1 MTLAILLD
9 AVVIVL
15 LLTTI
20 GYAAVLN
27 RRLTRLRSA
36 KDEMEGLLR
45 DFGAAG
51 AKAQQALAALH
62 GEGQAAAA
70 KLDGLIEQAKTLSD
84 DLVFLIDRG
93 GRLADGL
100 AASEAGAPDRKPAA
114 KKRATRPAPVVV
126 GGTDK
131 GPGGPGGPGGKAGG
145 SAAALFKSLQGMR

>member
-1 MTLAILLD
+1 MSLALLLD

-15 LLTTI
+15 LLATI

-27 RRLTRLRSA
+27 RRLTRLRAA
-36 KDEMEGLLR
+36 KDDMEALLR
-45 DFGAAG
+45 EFGEAG

-62 GEGQAAAA
+62 GEGQATAAR
-70 KLDGLIEQAKTLSD
+70 LDGLLEEAKSLSD

-100 AASEAGAPDRKPAA
+100 AASEAGAPARKPAP
-114 KKRATRPAPVVV
+114 KRPTWPAPVVV
-126 GGTDK
+126 AGTAKDE
-131 GPGGPGGPGGKAGG
+131 GGKAGD

>member
-1 MTLAILLD
+1 MSPAIFLD

-15 LLTTI
+15 LLATI

-36 KDEMEGLLR
+36 KDEMEALLR
-45 DFGAAG
+45 DFGEAG
-51 AKAQQALAALH
+51 AKAQQALYALH
-62 GEGQAAAA
+62 GEGQATAA

-84 DLVFLIDRG
+84 DMVFLIDRG

-126 GGTDK
+126 GGTDQ
-131 GPGGPGGPGGKAGG
+131 GPGDKAGG